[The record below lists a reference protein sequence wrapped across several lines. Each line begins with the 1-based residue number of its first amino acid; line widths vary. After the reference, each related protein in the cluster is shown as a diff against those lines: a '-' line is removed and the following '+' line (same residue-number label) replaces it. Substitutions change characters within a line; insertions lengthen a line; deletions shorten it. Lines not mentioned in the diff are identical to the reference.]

1 MRIQSKITAS
11 FTMVLAV
18 ATVSLSLILSTVSE
32 NKAANAVR
40 YQTEQ
45 RFAGFRDVKK
55 EQIENYF
62 QTIERQVVT
71 LASSIMTRQAAMS
84 FKSSFHSYVEEREV
98 GDVASERT
106 AVLNYYNNEFG
117 KKYLELNP
125 GKKANTQQLVSQLG
139 DVGLALQ
146 YDLIAKNPSPLG
158 SKDAMVEIGNST
170 QYANFHSLYH
180 SVYRQYLNEF
190 GYYDIFIADAKT
202 GHIVYSVFKELDYA
216 TSLLNGSYA
225 QSGIAEVFK
234 AALNLSENQTAVTD
248 FAAYTPSYES
258 AASFIASPII
268 ENGEKVAVLIFQM
281 PVDRINE
288 IMTYHEKW
296 LDRGLG
302 ESGET
307 YLVGSDST
315 LRSESRFLISDKD
328 NYLLALAKAGIEEH
342 VVKEISAKGGSLGLQ
357 QVETLAAKRA
367 LAGET
372 GFDVILDY
380 RDVPVYS
387 AYAPIKIKGLNW
399 AILSEIDEEEG
410 LAATMALR
418 SSLTTMSVAVT
429 LVMLILGIVAAHFVG
444 RVLSKPIQDMYGIVE
459 GISGSLNI
467 STRLD
472 VKSGAKDELA
482 DMGKAINHMLAAFE
496 DVLSHAKQT
505 SKKLNGSIIAL
516 NDGVTNVA
524 TTSNQQ
530 NEMTLSLSTAI
541 EEMSSTSETL
551 KESAINNQDA
561 STETVNQANTGLK
574 TVEYNQQVTTQLNDV
589 LQKTSQHVEEVAHL
603 ATNIVSVLE
612 TIRSIAE
619 QTNLLAL
626 NAAIEA
632 ARAGE
637 QGRGFAVVADEVRS
651 LAQRTQD
658 STTEIQKIIEELQ
671 QGSNSSV
678 SAMKSATDIVEKTLA
693 SAAKTG
699 EAFISINSQLAVI
712 AEQNEHV
719 TSASSEQT
727 AVSLEMAK
735 SVSQI
740 SQLAN
745 DNRDLMDKVSSINQQ
760 VGEANQ
766 DLEGSMSR
774 FIVGD

>member
-1 MRIQSKITAS
+1 MRIQNKITLS
-11 FTMVLAV
+11 FTLVLAV
-18 ATVSLSLILSTVSE
+18 ATITLSLILSTVSE

-45 RFAGFRDVKK
+45 RFIGFRDVKK

-62 QTIERQVVT
+62 KTIERQVVT
-71 LASSIMTRQAAMS
+71 LANSTMTRQAAQS
-84 FKSSFHSYVEEREV
+84 FKDAFHGYVQEREI
-98 GDVASERT
+98 GDSASQRD
-106 AVLNYYNNEFG
+106 AVSNYYQNEFG
-117 KKYLELNP
+117 NKYVELNP
-125 GKKANTQQLVSQLG
+125 DKKANTQQLVNQL
-139 DVGLALQ
+139 DEVGLALQ
-146 YDLIAKNPSPLG
+146 YDLIADNPNPLG
-158 SKDAMVEIGNST
+158 SKDAMVEMANATS
-170 QYANFHSLYH
+170 YANHHLFYH
-180 SVYRQYLNEF
+180 PAYRQYLNEF

-248 FAAYTPSYES
+248 FAAYPPSYEA

-268 ENGEKVAVLIFQM
+268 VNGDKVAVLIFQM

-307 YLVGSDST
+307 YLVGKDLT
-315 LRSESRFLISDKD
+315 LRSESRFLLSDKD
-328 NYLLALAKAGIEEH
+328 NYLLALEKSGVEEQ
-342 VVKEISAKGGSLGLQ
+342 VRNEISAKGGSLGLQ
-357 QVETLAAKRA
+357 PVKTLAAKRA

-387 AYAPIKIKGLNW
+387 AYAPIEIKGLNW

-418 SSLTTMSVAVT
+418 ASLTTMSVAVT
-429 LVMLILGIVAAHFVG
+429 LVMLVLGMAAAHLVG
-444 RVLSKPIQDMYGIVE
+444 RVLSKPIQDMSETVE
-459 GISGSLNI
+459 GISRSLNV

-472 VKSGAKDELA
+472 IKSGVKDELA
-482 DMGKAINHMLAAFE
+482 DMGKGINHMLAAFE
-496 DVLSHAKQT
+496 DVLSNAKQT

-516 NDGVTNVA
+516 NDGVNNVA

-551 KESAINNQDA
+551 KESAINNQQA
-561 STETVNQANTGLK
+561 SSETVNQANTGLQ
-574 TVEYNQQVTTQLNDV
+574 TVEHNQQVTTQLNDV
-589 LQKTSQHVEEVAHL
+589 LQETSQHVEEVAHL
-603 ATNIVSVLE
+603 ATNIVSVLD

-658 STTEIQKIIEELQ
+658 STTEIQTIIEELQ
-671 QGSNSSV
+671 HGSNSSV
-678 SAMKSATDIVEKTLA
+678 NAMKSATEIVEKTLD
-693 SAAKTG
+693 SAAQTG
-699 EAFISINSQLAVI
+699 EAFKSINNQLAVI
-712 AEQNEHV
+712 AEQNEQV
-719 TSASSEQT
+719 TNASSEQT
-727 AVSLEMAK
+727 SVSLEMAK

-774 FIVGD
+774 FTVGD